1 MEFIYEVKNNLSK
14 EECEDI
20 IIRFEKEHR
29 KYPGRVVGGINENIK
44 KSTDFHLFSSRNDNR
59 WKDIDDLLFK
69 RLLEGKEEYIKYI
82 DEYHRSK
89 TGEPLN
95 QAFCSKVQDTGFQI
109 QRMKKGGYYTW
120 HNDGF
125 VQENR
130 VISYIW
136 YLNTL
141 EEEDGGETE
150 FLDKKIRPTQGT
162 LLFFPAT
169 WTYVHRGCEVKGKTK
184 YIITGFIMDRE
195 NINNLLT

>member
-14 EECEDI
+14 EVCEDI
-20 IIRFEKEHR
+20 IRRFEKESR
-29 KYPGRVVGGINENIK
+29 KYPGSVVSGVNENIK
-44 KSTDFHLFSSRNDNR
+44 KSTDFRLTDYLDT

-69 RLLEGKEEYIKYI
+69 KLLEGKQEYIKHMHKYL
-82 DEYHRSK
+82 RSK
-89 TGEPLN
+89 TGEPLDTT
-95 QAFCSKVQDTGFQI
+95 FCSNVDDTGYQI
-109 QRMKKGGYYTW
+109 QRMKKGDFYRW

-125 VQENR
+125 IQDKR
-130 VISYIW
+130 IISYIW

-169 WTYVHRGCEVKGKTK
+169 WTYIHRGCEVKGKTK
-184 YIITGFIMDRE
+184 YIITGFIRDIE
-195 NINNLLT
+195 DIKNIRK